1 MTGAPQR
8 AEQSSPPTA
17 RRAAGLVLAFV
28 GIPLV
33 AGWLWYRASDNP
45 LWRVFRAMPQWC
57 GAQEAQLSPVS
68 PDGRYQVHIV
78 QMSCASRFVETLIFV
93 ASTDEGFDPRSADL
107 NDAVVEIAGR
117 RSVDAVEWIAAD
129 QTGSGRPAL
138 KVWLT
143 KGQSPHNLHRKAAGW
158 RDVTIIVDESQS
170 SSEKLAY

>member
-1 MTGAPQR
+1 MTCATQPPQHIPR
-8 AEQSSPPTA
+8 TTRGVA
-17 RRAAGLVLAFV
+17 RLLLAFI

-68 PDGRYQVHIV
+68 PDGRYQVHVV
-78 QMSCASRFVETLIFV
+78 QLSCASRFVETLIFL
-93 ASTDEGFDPRSADL
+93 AGTDEGFDPRTANLNSAVL
-107 NDAVVEIAGR
+107 EIAGR

-143 KGQSPHNLHRKAAGW
+143 RGQSPHNLHRKAAGW

-170 SSEKLAY
+170 SSETLMH